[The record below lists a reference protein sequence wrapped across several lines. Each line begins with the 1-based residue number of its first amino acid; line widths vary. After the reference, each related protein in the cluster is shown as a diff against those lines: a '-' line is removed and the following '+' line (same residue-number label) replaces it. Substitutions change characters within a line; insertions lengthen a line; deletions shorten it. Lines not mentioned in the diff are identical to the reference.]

1 MTILYLTFFFFVLS
15 SYHVSVC
22 LPVRREHRVRRSYI
36 CSKAVKVRFSSGRQL
51 DCSSINYIPL
61 LSLTSCQD
69 PAYHCRLRVLYG
81 SFVPCLLNVAQPP
94 GSSKRQTSTATS
106 LVQILSLK
114 PRLHCSSNPHSIHF
128 HIQSTSASSNPTNG
142 CESIWIDGHSHLRR
156 IRPNAE

>member
-1 MTILYLTFFFFVLS
+1 M
-15 SYHVSVC
+15 
-22 LPVRREHRVRRSYI
+22 RRSYI

-61 LSLTSCQD
+61 LSLVSGSCLSLPIEGVIWILCPL
-69 PAYHCRLRVLYG
+69 PAEC
-81 SFVPCLLNVAQPP
+81 NDAQPP

-142 CESIWIDGHSHLRR
+142 CGLSQSGLMGIHI
-156 IRPNAE
+156 